1 MSGQKSVKSDTC
13 TEHDDVD
20 PTRISVKE
28 GAQYP
33 GRSDGVPLC
42 YRHRKVSGGTVQK
55 SAEGVVGGD
64 AEGPNM

>member
-1 MSGQKSVKSDTC
+1 MLKPDTC
-13 TEHDDVD
+13 TERGDVD

-42 YRHRKVSGGTVQK
+42 YADREVCGGAVRSQ
-55 SAEGVVGGD
+55 
-64 AEGPNM
+64 PRP